1 MAYLLCK
8 DLSRVGRNY
17 LQTGFYTEIMFRQY
31 GVHFIAVANNIDS
44 DEQESSEF
52 EMCIR
57 DSLPTVRLFFPGT
70 A

>member
-1 MAYLLCK
+1 MAHLLCK
-8 DLSRVGRNY
+8 DLSRIGRNY

-52 EMCIR
+52 A
-57 DSLPTVRLFFPGT
+57 PF
-70 A
+70 